1 MDITVEIKNVYGHV
15 DIYPICS
22 KAQLFTRL
30 TKTKTLSTWDIN
42 KIKELGYIVN
52 VKTPTL

>member
-1 MDITVEIKNVYGHV
+1 MDITVEIKNVYGPV